1 MTNDEKDDYWSEDAI
16 ARRAALRRKIF
27 HEGEESDGEE
37 EFIEQIEQQQPQV
50 ASASLPSESLAPN
63 LEPTQPLS
71 YPSSPKA
78 ELHPHS
84 ILRHHEPSSQ
94 PKSILKPPIR
104 KKSVTFD
111 PSIPPA
117 SPDSPDIA
125 PSSVK
130 PHKFGFP
137 LPLASDDD
145 HDWAPKPVP
154 TITEPKPKAK
164 KEDDFA
170 GFKKGFLG
178 PPPKVRTAAEVDQP
192 SSSSPPHPYPTI
204 TSEQV
209 LPESSQETLKPKPKK
224 KSLFAQRLAHPEIDA
239 SAPATSS
246 STPATAS
253 PRSINLPKMA
263 ESKGTLA
270 IKGAVVEKPT
280 TTPVPNPSSS
290 HTAGSVVERNIIQ
303 PVASSS
309 SPSKQDPSS
318 GISVTKQTSNDDG
331 DDNNGEDSFAE
342 YSSGSED
349 EYDLDD
355 ALLAREVALEY
366 HRRHAYTSL
375 NRDPGDAPFEEEDDN
390 GGEGSAAGMGAG
402 VMLGLPR
409 ISDLQG
415 QDGRPVIVNPTPD
428 DLKRFIRVGR
438 LENGNLVLA
447 PGQEGLSDSEGDDG
461 EEEKEG
467 VDDEAKERR
476 ERRLAVKKRREQ
488 VRNRLMGLPVEGGGL
503 EPQKN
508 KDNVDESLKAMLPP
522 AIQTEVAERQ
532 AAVPTPS
539 AQVDTS
545 AAEAKET
552 PVPKKKV
559 SRFKAARMAGAQ

>member
-1 MTNDEKDDYWSEDAI
+1 MADDEKDDYWSEDAI
-16 ARRAALRRKIF
+16 ARRAALWRKIF

-37 EFIEQIEQQQPQV
+37 ESIEQIEQQQPQV
-50 ASASLPSESLAPN
+50 ASAPLPSDPLAPN
-63 LEPTQPLS
+63 PEPTQPLS

-78 ELHPHS
+78 QLHPHS
-84 ILRHHEPSSQ
+84 ILRHHEPPSQ
-94 PKSILKPPIR
+94 PKSILKPSIP

-117 SPDSPDIA
+117 SPDFPDVA

-192 SSSSPPHPYPTI
+192 SSSSSAHPYPTI
-204 TSEQV
+204 ISDQV
-209 LPESSQETLKPKPKK
+209 QPESSQETLKPKPKK

-246 STPATAS
+246 SNPATAS
-253 PRSINLPKMA
+253 PKSINLPKMA

-270 IKGAVVEKPT
+270 IKGAVVEKPS

-290 HTAGSVVERNIIQ
+290 HTTGSVVERNTIQ

-309 SPSKQDPSS
+309 STSKQDPSS

-375 NRDPGDAPFEEEDDN
+375 NRDPRDAPFEEEDDN

-447 PGQEGLSDSEGDDG
+447 PGQEGLSDSEDDDG
-461 EEEKEG
+461 DEEKEG

-476 ERRLAVKKRREQ
+476 ERRLEVKKRREQ
-488 VRNRLMGLPVEGGGL
+488 VRNRLMGLPVEGGDL

-508 KDNVDESLKAMLPP
+508 RDSADESLKAMLPP

-559 SRFKAARMAGAQ
+559 SRFKAARMAGTQ

>member
-50 ASASLPSESLAPN
+50 ASASLPSEPLAPN
-63 LEPTQPLS
+63 PEPTQPLS

-117 SPDSPDIA
+117 SPDSPDVA

-318 GISVTKQTSNDDG
+318 GISVTKQTSNNDG

-375 NRDPGDAPFEEEDDN
+375 NRDPRDAPFEEEDDN

>member
-1 MTNDEKDDYWSEDAI
+1 MANDEKDGYWSEDAI

-37 EFIEQIEQQQPQV
+37 EFIEQVEQQPQV
-50 ASASLPSESLAPN
+50 ASPSLPSDPPAPN
-63 LEPTQPLS
+63 PEPTQLPS

-94 PKSILKPPIR
+94 PKSILKLPIR

-117 SPDSPDIA
+117 SPDSPDVA

-137 LPLASDDD
+137 LPLALDD
-145 HDWAPKPVP
+145 HQDWAPKPVP

-178 PPPKVRTAAEVDQP
+178 PPPKVRTAAEVDQN
-192 SSSSPPHPYPTI
+192 PTI
-204 TSEQV
+204 ISEQV
-209 LPESSQETLKPKPKK
+209 PPESSQETLKPKPKK
-224 KSLFAQRLAHPEIDA
+224 KSLFAQRLAHPEIDS

-253 PRSINLPKMA
+253 PRSINLPRMA
-263 ESKGTLA
+263 ESKGTSA

-280 TTPVPNPSSS
+280 TTPVPNTSSS

-309 SPSKQDPSS
+309 STSKQDPSS

-331 DDNNGEDSFAE
+331 DDSNDEDSFAE

-375 NRDPGDAPFEEEDDN
+375 NRDPRDAPFEEEDDN
-390 GGEGSAAGMGAG
+390 GGEGSVAGMGAG

-428 DLKRFIRVGR
+428 DLKRFVRVGR

-476 ERRLAVKKRREQ
+476 ERRLEVKKRREQ
-488 VRNRLMGLPVEGGGL
+488 VRNRLMGLPVEGGDI

-508 KDNVDESLKAMLPP
+508 RDSVDESLKAMLPP

-532 AAVPTPS
+532 VAVPTPS
-539 AQVDTS
+539 AQIDTS

-559 SRFKAARMAGAQ
+559 SRFKAARQAGAQ

>member
-1 MTNDEKDDYWSEDAI
+1 MADDEKDDYWSEDAI

-50 ASASLPSESLAPN
+50 ASASLPSDPLAPN
-63 LEPTQPLS
+63 PEPTQLLS

-84 ILRHHEPSSQ
+84 ILRHPEPSSQ

-117 SPDSPDIA
+117 SPDSPDVA

-145 HDWAPKPVP
+145 QGWAPKPVP

-192 SSSSPPHPYPTI
+192 SSSSPLHPYPTI
-204 TSEQV
+204 ISEQV
-209 LPESSQETLKPKPKK
+209 PPESSQETLKPKPKK

-290 HTAGSVVERNIIQ
+290 HTAGSVVERNITQ

-309 SPSKQDPSS
+309 STSKQDPSS

-375 NRDPGDAPFEEEDDN
+375 NRDPRDAPFEEDDDN

-476 ERRLAVKKRREQ
+476 ERRLEVKKRREQ
-488 VRNRLMGLPVEGGGL
+488 VRNRLMGLPVEGDL

-508 KDNVDESLKAMLPP
+508 RDSVDESLKAMLPP

-532 AAVPTPS
+532 AAVTTPS

>member
-50 ASASLPSESLAPN
+50 ASASLPSEPLAPN
-63 LEPTQPLS
+63 PEPTQPLS

-117 SPDSPDIA
+117 SPDSPDVA

-170 GFKKGFLG
+170 GFKKGFVG

-318 GISVTKQTSNDDG
+318 GISVTKQTSNNDG

-375 NRDPGDAPFEEEDDN
+375 NRDPRDAPFEEEDDN

>member
-50 ASASLPSESLAPN
+50 ASASLPSEPLAPN
-63 LEPTQPLS
+63 PEPTQPLS

-117 SPDSPDIA
+117 SPDSPDVA

-375 NRDPGDAPFEEEDDN
+375 NRDPRDAPFEEEDDN

-447 PGQEGLSDSEGDDG
+447 PGQEGLSDSECDDG

>member
-50 ASASLPSESLAPN
+50 ASASLPSEPLAPN
-63 LEPTQPLS
+63 PEPTQPLS

-117 SPDSPDIA
+117 SPDSPDVA

-375 NRDPGDAPFEEEDDN
+375 NRDPRDAPFEEEDDN

>member
-1 MTNDEKDDYWSEDAI
+1 M
-16 ARRAALRRKIF
+16 
-27 HEGEESDGEE
+27 
-37 EFIEQIEQQQPQV
+37 
-50 ASASLPSESLAPN
+50 
-63 LEPTQPLS
+63 
-71 YPSSPKA
+71 
-78 ELHPHS
+78 
-84 ILRHHEPSSQ
+84 
-94 PKSILKPPIR
+94 
-104 KKSVTFD
+104 TFD

-117 SPDSPDIA
+117 SPDSPDVA

-375 NRDPGDAPFEEEDDN
+375 NRDPLDAPFEEEGDN

-522 AIQTEVAERQ
+522 AIQTEAAERQ

-539 AQVDTS
+539 AQVDAS